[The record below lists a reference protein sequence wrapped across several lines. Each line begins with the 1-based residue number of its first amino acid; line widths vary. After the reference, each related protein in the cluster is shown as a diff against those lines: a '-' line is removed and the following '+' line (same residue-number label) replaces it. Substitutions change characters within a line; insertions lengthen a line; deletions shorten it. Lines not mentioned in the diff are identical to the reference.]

1 MWFFLLSLHLL
12 LANKSELEANDSKES
27 DVKDNNG
34 ENLNI
39 KIEELKERMKGY
51 NELLE
56 GLKKS
61 GETQGH

>member
-1 MWFFLLSLHLL
+1 LL